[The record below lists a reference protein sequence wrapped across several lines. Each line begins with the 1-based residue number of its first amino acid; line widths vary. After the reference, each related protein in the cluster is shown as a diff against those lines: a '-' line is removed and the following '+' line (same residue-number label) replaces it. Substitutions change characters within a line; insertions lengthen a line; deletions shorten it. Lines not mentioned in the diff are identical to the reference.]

1 MQPSRTH
8 SRGRFSV
15 VIALVLAF
23 TGLQAFVASP
33 AQADVSTKIA
43 TFPYV
48 QDWSNADLIT
58 ANDNWSGVPGV
69 QGYLGDD
76 STTTTA
82 GVDPQTRLA
91 QSWSTTTDVVANASA
106 TSTAGGAIE
115 VQGDTIAIQGSG
127 TADAPNLVFH
137 LDLTDQ
143 TGVELSFDARDLDAS
158 ADDAV
163 QQIAVQY
170 RIGGTGDYTN
180 LPVGYIAD
188 ATTGGAAGQV
198 TERDVALPAAVEG
211 QASVF
216 VRVITTNAA
225 GNDELVGI
233 DNIAFTT
240 DTGQL
245 PLTAADPG
253 DKTALVGQAIAPFT
267 LSAGGGTSPYTWSD
281 QTPATLPPGVTVASN
296 GQVSGTPTAPGT
308 YEVALTVTD
317 SAAPTPATDTV
328 TFTFTIYPAAG
339 ATNTIA
345 EIQGTGASTQYVGQ
359 TVTTSGL
366 VTAAYPIGGLNGFY
380 LQTPGAD
387 TPNASDALFV
397 YGGTGGFA
405 TYPALGDAVQV
416 TGTAG
421 EFGGQTQI
429 TATDSGVT
437 SVALSGNVTPKT
449 TVPGTDCAEGACA
462 SLADLAAAREAMEGE
477 LLKPTAP
484 WTVTDTYD
492 FSPFWPGTS
501 FSSGFF
507 GEIGLAAHSAD
518 PLVTPTELYDA
529 QTQAG
534 QITARKAYNDAHRI
548 VLDDGS
554 SLNYATAANTDEP
567 FPWLTADHVV
577 RVDAGVSFPQPV
589 VFTEGFGRWRILPS
603 TRVTGAPS
611 PSQPQ
616 FEQTRAA
623 NTAPQDVGG
632 DLKMATFNVLNFFP
646 TTGEEYEAAGGGN
659 DCTYFNDREGNPI
672 TTDDCGNPTSGS
684 GNGPRGAA
692 NEVNLARQRDK
703 IVAAI
708 NGSGADIVSLEEL
721 ENSVKFGKPRDV
733 GIDALVSA
741 LNTAAGA
748 GTWAAVASPPAAE
761 LPPTAEQDVIRNGFI
776 YKPVRV
782 ALVGASRVLV
792 GSAAFNNARQPLAQ
806 VFKMVGSADA
816 DAFAVIVNHFKSKGS
831 GVDDGTGQGN
841 ANPDR
846 VAQANALVAFADQF
860 KTDRGISRVFLAG
873 DFNAYT
879 HEDPIQVLNAAGY
892 TNLES
897 SSDPHEETYN
907 FDGQIGS
914 LDHVLANAAAL
925 PDVTGVDVW
934 AINAYES
941 VYYEYSRFNYNVTNL
956 YNAGPFRSSDHNP
969 EIVGI
974 SVAEPVVKA
983 DPDIDIK
990 VVPGSIKA
998 GKTKVKLIV
1007 QVKADGV
1014 HPVNGEVRITVQGK
1028 GTVTLQLKNGR
1039 AVWKLGVFDSAG
1051 QRDVT
1056 VTYLGNN
1063 LVNTGTEKDVI
1074 TVKP

>member
-1 MQPSRTH
+1 MQASRTH

-15 VIALVLAF
+15 VVALVLAF

-43 TFPYV
+43 TFAHS
-48 QDWSNADLIT
+48 QDWSDGALI
-58 ANDNWSGVPGV
+58 AIDDDWSGVPGV
-69 QGYLGDD
+69 QGYRGDGLT
-76 STTTTA
+76 SATGA
-82 GVDPQTRLA
+82 DPQTVLGEG
-91 QSWSTTTDVVANASA
+91 TLVTDVDADASP
-106 TSTAGGAIE
+106 TSGTGGVLEID
-115 VQGDTIAIQGSG
+115 GDTVAMQGSG

-143 TGVELSFDARDLDAS
+143 TGVGFSFDARDLDAS

-170 RIGGTGDYTN
+170 RVGGTGDYTN
-180 LPVGYIAD
+180 LPAGYIAD

-225 GNDELVGI
+225 GTDELVGI

-253 DKTALVGQAIAPFT
+253 DKTALTGQPIAPFT
-267 LSAGGGTSPYTWSD
+267 LTASGGSSPYTWSD

-296 GQVSGTPTAPGT
+296 GQVSGTPTDPGT
-308 YEVALTVTD
+308 YEVTLTVTD

-328 TFTFTIYPAAG
+328 TFTFTVYPAAG

-345 EIQGTGASTQYVGQ
+345 EIQGTGASTPYVGQ

-366 VTAAYPIGGLNGFY
+366 VTAAYPTGGLNGFY

-387 TPNASDALFV
+387 TPSASDAVFV
-397 YGGTGGFA
+397 YGGTDGFG
-405 TYPALGDAVQV
+405 TYPALGDAVEV

-421 EFGGQTQI
+421 EFSGQTQVTVLDDTDV
-429 TATDSGVT
+429 TAVSLPG
-437 SVALSGNVTPKT
+437 AVTPKT
-449 TVPGTDCAEGACA
+449 TVPGSGCAEGACD

-484 WTVTDTYD
+484 WTVTDAYD
-492 FSPFWPGTS
+492 FSPFWPGS
-501 FSSGFF
+501 GFSSGFF
-507 GEIGLAAHSAD
+507 GEIGLAAESAD

-534 QITARKAYNDAHRI
+534 QIAARKAYNDAHRI

-554 SLNYATAANTDEP
+554 SLNYASSANTDEP

-611 PSQPQ
+611 ASQPQ
-616 FEQTRAA
+616 FAQTRAA
-623 NTAPQDVGG
+623 NAVPQDVGG

-659 DCTYFNDREGNPI
+659 DCTYFNDRDGNPI
-672 TTDDCGNPTSGS
+672 TTNDCGNPTADS

-708 NGSGADIVSLEEL
+708 NGSGADVVSLEEL

-741 LNTAAGA
+741 LNVAAGP

-776 YKPVRV
+776 YKPARV
-782 ALVGASRVLV
+782 ALVGPSRVLV
-792 GSAAFNNARQPLAQ
+792 GSDAFHNARQPLAQ

-816 DAFAVIVNHFKSKGS
+816 DAFAVVVNHFKSKGS

-846 VAQANALVAFADQF
+846 VAQAHALVAFADQF
-860 KTDRGISRVFLAG
+860 KNDRGISRVFLAG

-897 SSDPHEETYN
+897 TSDPHEETYN

-914 LDHVLANAAAL
+914 LDHVFANAAAL
-925 PDVTGVDVW
+925 PEVAGVDVW
-934 AINAYES
+934 TINAYES

-974 SVAEPVVKA
+974 NVAEPVVKA
-983 DPDIDIK
+983 DPDIKIK
-990 VVPGSIKA
+990 VIPGSIKA
-998 GKTKVKLIV
+998 DKTKVKLIV
-1007 QVKADGV
+1007 KVKADGV
-1014 HPVNGEVRITVQGK
+1014 HPVNGKVRITVQGK
-1028 GTVTLQLKNGR
+1028 GTVTLKLTNGR
-1039 AVWKLGVFDSAG
+1039 AVWKLGVFNSAG
-1051 QRDVT
+1051 KRDVK
-1056 VTYLGNN
+1056 VKYLGNSR
-1063 LVNTGTEKDVI
+1063 VKRGTEKAVI